1 MFYVRE
7 TDVMAAAT
15 DEYGH
20 VRIIGDSVFGAI
32 PYKTLEE
39 AVVGLGQVVDSRKSD
54 WLGKDWYYKEEEEKR
69 TKSQRAFFYRDDFG
83 IFNHVTF
90 DILKVEKI
98 D

>member
-15 DEYGH
+15 DEFGY
-20 VRIIGDSVFGAI
+20 VRIIGSSVFGAI

-39 AVVGLGQVVDSRKSD
+39 AVVGLSQVVDSRTSD
-54 WLGKDWYYKEEEEKR
+54 WLQQDLYYKEEEEKSKN
-69 TKSQRAFFYRDDFG
+69 TQRSFFYKDDFG
-83 IFNHVTF
+83 ILNHVTF
-90 DILKVEKI
+90 DILKAEKI